1 MSDNKNKFTHHVT
14 RTALAQGA
22 GMVASN
28 GFAALMTAVGF
39 PEAAVL
45 KPLVQGTT
53 ISLMNSCYDDMTKRR
68 LSVRENEKVD
78 LLAET
83 SLRTFMEFAERDGV
97 TAITIQIDE
106 GQLKN
111 AYEVSEELMLAS
123 IRQSQDKKVEI
134 LGRYYGKTFYEGK
147 IDWQDMHQIIMMAGT
162 LTYRQVVLIRLIFE
176 GFKDI
181 SPEMFVTNPS
191 ACVEINRMRDYGL
204 WMTDMAMFK
213 NDASA
218 TIQLRLLKPTEY
230 TQMVY
235 DALMLE
241 KLSDEDIK
249 RTIDSLALSDQGEP
263 AEGITKEDYENNTG
277 MYYDETNQGLVL
289 GRKSGKDIAT
299 SPDDMSHVLR
309 GKDLM
314 NEATDNGHSGEYMQ
328 SIDCIMRALIEFKQ
342 CKAEMLYQSS
352 VNDALEALI
361 SYFEYCE
368 GKGGIRILRSKR
380 KNYEAVLSDLR
391 SEHLAKC
398 LEYLGKADEKE
409 EGFDKELGEKEMASW
424 FKNTVDEKEKKFV
437 V

>member
-1 MSDNKNKFTHHVT
+1 
-14 RTALAQGA
+14 
-22 GMVASN
+22 
-28 GFAALMTAVGF
+28 
-39 PEAAVL
+39 
-45 KPLVQGTT
+45 
-53 ISLMNSCYDDMTKRR
+53 
-68 LSVRENEKVD
+68 
-78 LLAET
+78 
-83 SLRTFMEFAERDGV
+83 
-97 TAITIQIDE
+97 
-106 GQLKN
+106 
-111 AYEVSEELMLAS
+111 
-123 IRQSQDKKVEI
+123 
-134 LGRYYGKTFYEGK
+134 
-147 IDWQDMHQIIMMAGT
+147 MMAGT
-162 LTYRQVVLIRLIFE
+162 LTYRQVVLIRLICE
-176 GFKDI
+176 GFKGI

-277 MYYDETNQGLVL
+277 MYYDETNQGLVF

-328 SIDCIMRALIEFKQ
+328 SIDCIMRALMEFKQ
-342 CKAEMLYQSS
+342 CKAEVLYQSS

-398 LEYLGKADEKE
+398 LEYLGKADEKD